1 MRADAER
8 SRRRILDAACEVF
21 LERGPDA
28 PLDAVVRRAGVG
40 PATLYRRFPD
50 REALVRALVTDL
62 LARLAEAAEQARRDE
77 TDPYRALRRFVHA
90 AADLRMGAA
99 IVVLLERLVVDEGLV
114 AVRLDVVTAV
124 EALLRA
130 AQDAG
135 RLRADVGM
143 GDLVLL
149 CVRVSRPLPGA
160 LAALDADGTLVHRHL
175 DLALAGLAA
184 DPDGPTGRP
193 LGFDEVIAA
202 AGRPGEPGPGGTA
215 PDQAV
220 LDQVAP
226 GQTALGQT
234 ASDEVAE

>member
-40 PATLYRRFPD
+40 PGTLYRRFPD

-62 LARLAEAAEQARRDE
+62 LGRLTGAAEEARRAED
-77 TDPYRALRRFVHA
+77 DPYRALRRFVHA

-99 IVVLLERLVVDEGLV
+99 IVVLLERLVVDGELV
-114 AVRLDVVTAV
+114 AARRGAVMAV
-124 EALLRA
+124 EGLLRA
-130 AQDAG
+130 ARDAG
-135 RLRADVGM
+135 KIRADVGM

-160 LAALDADGTLVHRHL
+160 LAALDADGALVHRHL

-184 DPDGPTGRP
+184 EGGPVGVP

-202 AGRPGEPGPGGTA
+202 AGRPGEPGVG
-215 PDQAV
+215 
-220 LDQVAP
+220 
-226 GQTALGQT
+226 
-234 ASDEVAE
+234 E

>member
-1 MRADAER
+1 M
-8 SRRRILDAACEVF
+8 
-21 LERGPDA
+21 
-28 PLDAVVRRAGVG
+28 
-40 PATLYRRFPD
+40 
-50 REALVRALVTDL
+50 
-62 LARLAEAAEQARRDE
+62 
-77 TDPYRALRRFVHA
+77 HA

-99 IVVLLERLVVDEGLV
+99 IVVLLERLVVDEDLV
-114 AVRLDVVTAV
+114 AVRREAVTAV

-160 LAALDADGTLVHRHL
+160 LAALDADGSLVHRHL

-202 AGRPGEPGPGGTA
+202 AGRPGEPGPGGAA
-215 PDQAV
+215 PGGVALDQTV
-220 LDQVAP
+220 LDQVA
-226 GQTALGQT
+226 ADQT

>member
-40 PATLYRRFPD
+40 PGTLYRRFPD

-62 LARLAEAAEQARRDE
+62 LARLAGAAEEARRAE
-77 TDPYRALRRFVHA
+77 PDPYLALRRFAHA

-99 IVVLLERLVVDEGLV
+99 IVVLLERLVVDEELV
-114 AVRLDVVTAV
+114 AVRGAAV
-124 EALLRA
+124 EAVEGLLRA

-135 RLRADVGM
+135 QLRADVGM

-149 CVRVSRPLPGA
+149 CVRASRPLPGG
-160 LAALDADGTLVHRHL
+160 LAVLDADGTLVHRHL
-175 DLALAGLAA
+175 DLALAGLCA
-184 DPDGPTGRP
+184 DGAGPLGAP
-193 LGFDEVIAA
+193 LGFDQVIAA
-202 AGRPGEPGPGGTA
+202 AGRPGEPGAAG
-215 PDQAV
+215 
-220 LDQVAP
+220 
-226 GQTALGQT
+226 
-234 ASDEVAE
+234 VAE

>member
-40 PATLYRRFPD
+40 PGTLYRRFPD

-62 LARLAEAAEQARRDE
+62 LTRLAGAAEEAGRVE
-77 TDPYRALRRFVHA
+77 PDPYLALRRFVHA

-99 IVVLLERLVVDEGLV
+99 IVVLLEHLVVDEELV
-114 AVRLDVVTAV
+114 AVRRGAVVAV
-124 EALLRA
+124 EELLRA
-130 AQDAG
+130 AREAG

-160 LAALDADGTLVHRHL
+160 LAALEADGSLVHRHL
-175 DLALAGLAA
+175 DLALDGLARDA
-184 DPDGPTGRP
+184 GGPLGRP
-193 LGFDEVIAA
+193 LGFEEVIAA
-202 AGRPGEPGPGGTA
+202 AGRPGE
-215 PDQAV
+215 
-220 LDQVAP
+220 QV
-226 GQTALGQT
+226 G
-234 ASDEVAE
+234 E

>member
-40 PATLYRRFPD
+40 PGTLYRRFPD
-50 REALVRALVTDL
+50 RTALVRALVTDL
-62 LARLAEAAEQARRDE
+62 LARLAEAAGQARAAE
-77 TDPYRALRRFVHA
+77 PDPFRALRRFAHA

-99 IVVLLERLVVDEGLV
+99 IVVLLERLVVDADLV
-114 AVRLDVVTAV
+114 AVRSRAVAEV
-124 EALLRA
+124 EALLHA

-135 RLRADVGM
+135 QLRADVGM

-149 CVRVSRPLPGA
+149 CVRVSRPLPGG

-175 DLALAGLAA
+175 DLALAGLRPGAG
-184 DPDGPTGRP
+184 DTGGGESGRAP
-193 LGFDEVIAA
+193 LSFEQVIAA
-202 AGRPGEPGPGGTA
+202 AGRPGEPSPTGTA
-215 PDQAV
+215 PT
-220 LDQVAP
+220 
-226 GQTALGQT
+226 G
-234 ASDEVAE
+234 VAE

>member
-1 MRADAER
+1 MRSDAER

-50 REALVRALVTDL
+50 REALVRALVVDL
-62 LARLAEAAEQARRDE
+62 LTRLTGAAEEARRTE
-77 TDPYRALRRFVHA
+77 EDPYLALRRFVHA

-99 IVVLLERLVVDEGLV
+99 IVVLLEHLVVDGELV
-114 AVRLDVVTAV
+114 AVRRGAVTAV
-124 EALLRA
+124 ERLLRA
-130 AQDAG
+130 AQEAG
-135 RLRADVGM
+135 RLRPDVGT

-149 CVRVSRPLPGA
+149 CVRLSRPLPGG
-160 LAALDADGTLVHRHL
+160 LAALDADGSLVHRHL

-184 DPDGPTGRP
+184 APDGVSGRA

-202 AGRPGEPGPGGTA
+202 AGRPGEPA
-215 PDQAV
+215 P
-220 LDQVAP
+220 
-226 GQTALGQT
+226 
-234 ASDEVAE
+234 ERVAE

>member
-40 PATLYRRFPD
+40 PGTLYRRFPD

-62 LARLAEAAEQARRDE
+62 LTRLAAAAVRARQDE
-77 TDPYRALRRFVHA
+77 PDPDRALRRFVHA

-99 IVVLLERLVVDEGLV
+99 IVVLLERLVVDEELAAARSA
-114 AVRLDVVTAV
+114 AVPAV
-124 EALLRA
+124 GELLRA

-135 RLRADVGM
+135 RLRTDVGM

-149 CVRVSRPLPGA
+149 CVRVSRPLPGG

-175 DLALAGLAA
+175 DLALAGLRPGAS
-184 DPDGPTGRP
+184 DDRTDEQTGEP
-193 LGFDEVIAA
+193 LTFDQVIAA
-202 AGRPGEPGPGGTA
+202 AGRPGEP
-215 PDQAV
+215 V
-220 LDQVAP
+220 
-226 GQTALGQT
+226 
-234 ASDEVAE
+234 VAE

>member
-62 LARLAEAAEQARRDE
+62 LARLAEAAERARRDE

-99 IVVLLERLVVDEGLV
+99 IVVLLERLVVDEDLV
-114 AVRLDVVTAV
+114 AVRREAVTAV

-160 LAALDADGTLVHRHL
+160 LAALDADGSLVHRHL

-202 AGRPGEPGPGGTA
+202 AGRPGEPGPGGAA
-215 PDQAV
+215 PGGVVLDQTV
-220 LDQVAP
+220 LDQVASD
-226 GQTALGQT
+226 QT

>member
-50 REALVRALVTDL
+50 REALVRALVIDL
-62 LARLAEAAEQARRDE
+62 LGRLAGAAEEARGAE
-77 TDPYRALRRFVHA
+77 PDPYLALRRFVHA

-99 IVVLLERLVVDEGLV
+99 IVVLLERLVVDEELV
-114 AVRLDVVTAV
+114 AVRRGAVTAV
-124 EALLRA
+124 EGLLA
-130 AQDAG
+130 AAREAG
-135 RLRADVGM
+135 RLRPDVGM

-149 CVRVSRPLPGA
+149 CVRVSRPLPGG
-160 LAALDADGTLVHRHL
+160 LAALDADGSLVHRHL

-184 DPDGPTGRP
+184 APDGPPGRA

-202 AGRPGEPGPGGTA
+202 AGRPGEPVPEAGDKA
-215 PDQAV
+215 AK
-220 LDQVAP
+220 QVETGA
-226 GQTALGQT
+226 
-234 ASDEVAE
+234 

>member
-40 PATLYRRFPD
+40 PGTLYRRFPD

-62 LARLAEAAEQARRDE
+62 LTRLAAAAVRAREEEA
-77 TDPYRALRRFVHA
+77 DPYRALRRFVHA

-99 IVVLLERLVVDEGLV
+99 IVVLLERLVVDEELAAARSG
-114 AVRLDVVTAV
+114 AVSAV
-124 EALLRA
+124 GDLLRA

-149 CVRVSRPLPGA
+149 CVRVSRPLPGG
-160 LAALDADGTLVHRHL
+160 LAALDADGALVHRHL
-175 DLALAGLAA
+175 DLALAGLRPGAS
-184 DPDGPTGRP
+184 DEGTGEP
-193 LGFDEVIAA
+193 LTFDQVIAA
-202 AGRPGEPGPGGTA
+202 AGRPGEP
-215 PDQAV
+215 V
-220 LDQVAP
+220 
-226 GQTALGQT
+226 
-234 ASDEVAE
+234 VAE

>member
-62 LARLAEAAEQARRDE
+62 LARLAEAAERARRDE

-99 IVVLLERLVVDEGLV
+99 IVVLLERLVVDEDLV
-114 AVRLDVVTAV
+114 AVRREAVTAV

-160 LAALDADGTLVHRHL
+160 LATLDADGSLVHRHL

-202 AGRPGEPGPGGTA
+202 AGRPGEPGPGGAA
-215 PDQAV
+215 PGGVALDQTV
-220 LDQVAP
+220 LDQVASD
-226 GQTALGQT
+226 QT

>member
-40 PATLYRRFPD
+40 PGTLYRRFPD

-62 LARLAEAAEQARRDE
+62 LTRLAAAADRAREDE
-77 TDPYRALRRFVHA
+77 PDPYRALRRFVHA

-99 IVVLLERLVVDEGLV
+99 IVVLLERLVVDGEL
-114 AVRLDVVTAV
+114 ATARSRAVTAAG
-124 EALLRA
+124 ELLRA

-135 RLRADVGM
+135 RLRADVGT

-149 CVRVSRPLPGA
+149 CVRVSRPLPGG

-175 DLALAGLAA
+175 DLALAGL
-184 DPDGPTGRP
+184 RP
-193 LGFDEVIAA
+193 GAPEEDSGEPLTFDQVITA
-202 AGRPGEPGPGGTA
+202 AGQPGEP
-215 PDQAV
+215 
-220 LDQVAP
+220 
-226 GQTALGQT
+226 
-234 ASDEVAE
+234 EVAEWAG

>member
-40 PATLYRRFPD
+40 PGTLYRRFPD

-62 LARLAEAAEQARRDE
+62 LARLGEAAREARRVE
-77 TDPYRALRRFVHA
+77 ADPWQALRRFVHA

-99 IVVLLERLVVDEGLV
+99 IVVLLERLVVDEELV
-114 AVRLDVVTAV
+114 AVRRGTVEAV
-124 EALLRA
+124 EDLLRA
-130 AQDAG
+130 AREAG
-135 RLRADVGM
+135 RLRPDVGM

-160 LAALDADGTLVHRHL
+160 LAALDADGSLVHRHL

-184 DPDGPTGRP
+184 TTDGPPGRA

-202 AGRPGEPGPGGTA
+202 AGRPGETM
-215 PDQAV
+215 
-220 LDQVAP
+220 
-226 GQTALGQT
+226 
-234 ASDEVAE
+234 AE

>member
-62 LARLAEAAEQARRDE
+62 LARLAEAAEEARAAE
-77 TDPYRALRRFVHA
+77 PDPYEALRRFVHA

-99 IVVLLERLVVDEGLV
+99 IVVLLERLVVDEELAAVRRGTVV
-114 AVRLDVVTAV
+114 AV
-124 EALLRA
+124 EGLLGA
-130 AQDAG
+130 AREAG
-135 RLRADVGM
+135 RVRADVGM

-160 LAALDADGTLVHRHL
+160 LAALDADGGLVHRHL
-175 DLALAGLAA
+175 DVVLAGLAGS
-184 DPDGPTGRP
+184 DGPLGVP

-202 AGRPGEPGPGGTA
+202 AGRPGEPGVG
-215 PDQAV
+215 
-220 LDQVAP
+220 
-226 GQTALGQT
+226 
-234 ASDEVAE
+234 E

>member
-62 LARLAEAAEQARRDE
+62 LARLTEAAEEARAAE
-77 TDPYRALRRFVHA
+77 PDPYEALRRFVHA

-99 IVVLLERLVVDEGLV
+99 IVVLLERLVVDEELAAVRRGTVV
-114 AVRLDVVTAV
+114 AV
-124 EALLRA
+124 EGLLGA
-130 AQDAG
+130 AREAG
-135 RLRADVGM
+135 RVRADVGM

-160 LAALDADGTLVHRHL
+160 LAALDADGGLVHRHL
-175 DLALAGLAA
+175 DVVLAGLAGT
-184 DPDGPTGRP
+184 DGPLGVP

-202 AGRPGEPGPGGTA
+202 AGRPGEPGVG
-215 PDQAV
+215 
-220 LDQVAP
+220 
-226 GQTALGQT
+226 
-234 ASDEVAE
+234 E